1 MAIEQ
6 IGALVAGFCA
16 YCKKRVIQQET
27 SIEQESNT
35 EYSNMPHTLEFAGT
49 NQLYEITKIDKLT
62 KTNETQLI
70 LVRKDYYSLI
80 EEVNNIKQ
88 RFKVLEEKIN

>member
-6 IGALVAGFCA
+6 IGALVTGFCA
-16 YCKKRVIQQET
+16 YCKKRVVQKGT
-27 SIEQESNT
+27 LIEKESNT
-35 EYSNMPHTLEFAGT
+35 ENANMPHTLEFAGT

-70 LVRKDYYSLI
+70 LVRKDYTSLI
-80 EEVNNIKQ
+80 EEVKSMKQ
-88 RFKVLEEKIN
+88 RFKILEEKID